1 MKVFD
6 GLQALWLALLLTAA
20 VYLGSAASPKPTAPA
35 HARTDTT
42 MTRTPAPSTS
52 AASATHAGA
61 ATTPHARDA
70 ASADATTLRDA
81 SGYAPSG
88 KHYERIAS
96 SSSYADELLLA
107 LAEPERIAA
116 LSSQGHKNQR
126 DAFRYGDRTLISG
139 PGDLERLLS
148 LHVDLLLI
156 NHFGGQAELARARE
170 AGIEVFDLGDM
181 RGLSTLEANIR
192 ALATLLGDPARGER
206 LWRSWQLQLRA
217 VANDVPRSDRR
228 AGLYLAIYANKLYGG
243 TRGTSYHDV
252 LNAAGLRD
260 VAAELFRD
268 WPQYDPEQLL
278 SLDPPLIITESGMA
292 EQICNHSWLRSLK
305 ACKPGEN
312 QRFAGVIEIA
322 RNIMGNPGLG
332 MLDAALELH
341 ERVYPPR

>member
-1 MKVFD
+1 MKASD
-6 GLQALWLALLLTAA
+6 AIQALWLALLLTAA
-20 VYLGSAASPKPTAPA
+20 VFLGSAAGPKPSAPAARAAAPKTAATGPASTAGADDATAPR
-35 HARTDTT
+35 AR
-42 MTRTPAPSTS
+42 
-52 AASATHAGA
+52 AASLH
-61 ATTPHARDA
+61 
-70 ASADATTLRDA
+70 DA
-81 SGYAPSG
+81 SGFTPSG
-88 KHYERIAS
+88 KHYQRIAS

-126 DAFRYGDRTLISG
+126 DAFRYGERPLISG

-170 AGIEVFDLGDM
+170 GGIEVFDLGDM
-181 RGLSTLEANIR
+181 RGVSTLETNIR

-206 LWRSWQLQLRA
+206 LWRRWSLQFHAIARDLPQNERKA
-217 VANDVPRSDRR
+217 AM
-228 AGLYLAIYANKLYGG
+228 YLAIYANKLYGG

-260 VAAELFRD
+260 LAADQFRD

-278 SLDPPLIITESGMA
+278 SLDPSLIITESGMA
-292 EQICNHSWLRSLK
+292 APICDHTWLRSLR
-305 ACKPGEN
+305 ACNPGKT
-312 QRFAGVIEIA
+312 GVIEIA
-322 RNIMGNPGLG
+322 RNVMGNPGLG

-341 ERVYPPR
+341 EHVYPPR

>member
-6 GLQALWLALLLTAA
+6 CVQAAWLALLLIAA
-20 VYLGSAASPKPTAPA
+20 VLLGSAANSKPP
-35 HARTDTT
+35 
-42 MTRTPAPSTS
+42 TPAST
-52 AASATHAGA
+52 ADANGA
-61 ATTPHARDA
+61 AAHGGAV
-70 ASADATTLRDA
+70 TLRDA
-81 SGYAPSG
+81 SGSAASG
-88 KHYERIAS
+88 KHYQRIAS

-116 LSSQGHKNQR
+116 LSSTGHRNQR
-126 DAFRYGDRTLISG
+126 DAFRYGDRPLIAG

-148 LHVDLLLI
+148 LRVDLLLI

-170 AGIEVFDLGDM
+170 GGIEVFDLGDM

-206 LWRSWQLQLRA
+206 LWRSWSLQFRA
-217 VANDVPRSDRR
+217 IARELPEADHKP
-228 AGLYLAIYANKLYGG
+228 AIYLAIYANKLYGG
-243 TRGTSYHDV
+243 TRGTSYYDV

-260 VAAELFRD
+260 LAADQFRD

-292 EQICNHSWLRSLK
+292 EQICNHSWLRSLR
-305 ACKPGEN
+305 ACRPGER
-312 QRFAGVIEIA
+312 QVIEIP

-341 ERVYPPR
+341 ERVYPAR